1 MTATEKNNRRE
12 SKDGKIIYVD
22 DGRINEYFS
31 YRILTIIHKKEYVNS
46 YTGYYKRQNIHR
58 HIGNGSIGFPKYG
71 CVCSAA
77 AINHL
82 ISGVKNNNMEEILKR
97 FRDLGLI
104 ELEEHPEKK
113 NWYTKI
119 CLTKKGK
126 HFLSIYE
133 KLLKLVNYFELRA

>member
-1 MTATEKNNRRE
+1 MTTTAAKPRRE
-12 SKDGKIIYVD
+12 SRKGKMIYID
-22 DGRINEYFS
+22 DGQLNEYFS

-58 HIGNGSIGFPKYG
+58 HVRNGSIGFPKYG

-82 ISGVKNNNMEEILKR
+82 ISGSKNNNMEGNLKR

-104 ELEEHPEKK
+104 ELEEHPDKK

-119 CLTKKGK
+119 CLTKKGIR
-126 HFLSIYE
+126 FLSLYE